1 MIWIAAACAALTSYL
16 LGSIPSGFIMGKIRG
31 VDLRKEGSGN
41 IGATNAL
48 RVLGKKWGYIVFAAD
63 IIKGWAGVMSAFLVA
78 IVLGL
83 PEQQIIFFGILGA
96 CFSVVG
102 HIFPVWLGFKGG
114 KGIATSGGVML
125 ALFPIWVFIAGLAIW
140 LLLFFVTRYVS
151 IASIAAALMLPTSS
165 AVLTLFGMCD
175 WYRTGIALILC
186 ILAIFKHKENIQ
198 RLLAGTEKRFEKKP
212 KTAAN

>member
-1 MIWIAAACAALTSYL
+1 
-16 LGSIPSGFIMGKIRG
+16 
-31 VDLRKEGSGN
+31 
-41 IGATNAL
+41 
-48 RVLGKKWGYIVFAAD
+48 
-63 IIKGWAGVMSAFLVA
+63 MSAFLVA

-198 RLLAGTEKRFEKKP
+198 RLLAGTEKRFEKEAENGRELVFFAQGVFPLHPISDVQKDQRNRSGRLGYGSG
-212 KTAAN
+212 ASFG